1 LAKAESDL
9 GPVGFLGPAQLEDR
23 VSFLF
28 FFYDLNRKMVGK
40 WFCVHYCSKSSELN
54 FVMFVVISST
64 TEKYEMASLRCFYIE
79 LYLFV
84 EYCY

>member
-1 LAKAESDL
+1 LVKAESDL

-40 WFCVHYCSKSSELN
+40 WFLCS
-54 FVMFVVISST
+54 
-64 TEKYEMASLRCFYIE
+64 
-79 LYLFV
+79 LFLHIK
-84 EYCY
+84 